1 MSIESELSQI
11 CKDLKLLGNKELT
24 NKALL
29 VYASVTNTESPRVD
43 LSYSYV
49 MRQLRKGDN
58 KRRLKFQKAF
68 KKAFDEALL
77 EDVEDAAAIAL
88 MVGLKYID
96 FKDEE

>member
-88 MVGLKYID
+88 MVGLKSID